1 MMPTKSTVNKFPP
14 LPPDI
19 PQRVPSKHLNTK
31 IKSLSEID
39 AQYDPAIDLNSPYD
53 EEAVEIEY

>member
-1 MMPTKSTVNKFPP
+1 MIPTKSNEIKFPP

-19 PQRVPSKHLNTK
+19 SQQVPSKHLNTK
-31 IKSLSEID
+31 IKSLSEIYT
-39 AQYDPAIDLNSPYD
+39 QYDPAIDLNSPYD